1 MSKNEKIKEIDVKI
15 EGKEWEE
22 AMDKAFEKANKKVK
36 IDGFRPGKAPKDV
49 FVKKYG
55 KEVLY
60 QDAADLVL
68 ESAYMKML
76 EDNKDI
82 VSELVA
88 KPEITFKNIDE
99 NGIEFSFVLTLRP
112 DVKLGKYKGL
122 EVVKEKAE
130 VAKEE
135 VEHAIENIRSRYAEN
150 VLKEDKIAD
159 GDIAIIDF
167 DGSVDGVPFD
177 GGKAENYALT
187 IGSGMFIPGFE
198 EQLIG
203 LKAGDEK
210 DVVVTFPKD
219 YHAENLKGKEAVF
232 KVKVHEV
239 KEVKVPEL
247 DKEFFAD
254 LAMEGV
260 DSVETLEAEISKN
273 ILEHKMAEIENKYM
287 DQLLDEAAKDVEV
300 EIPEAMV
307 NDELDRM
314 IKQYGE
320 SLQMQGIT
328 LEQFYQFT
336 NSDEQAL
343 RDQMTEEAK
352 KRITYRLMLEEIAKA
367 EKVEISDKD
376 AEKQAKEYAE
386 KYGMETEE
394 FLKLFGGM
402 EMVKYDLQMRKAM
415 EILKGEEK

>member
-219 YHAENLKGKEAVF
+219 YHAEDLKGKEAVF

>member
-1 MSKNEKIKEIDVKI
+1 MSKVKEIEIKI
-15 EGKEWEE
+15 EGKEWED
-22 AMDKAFEKANKKVK
+22 ALDKAFEKANKKAK

-60 QDAADLVL
+60 QDAADLVI
-68 ESAYMKML
+68 EKAYMKML
-76 EDNKDI
+76 EDNKEI
-82 VSELVA
+82 VGDLVA
-88 KPEITFKNIDE
+88 KPEITFKNIDDK
-99 NGIEFSFVLTLRP
+99 GIEFNFVLTLRP

-122 EVVKEKAE
+122 KVEKEKAE

-135 VEHAIENIRSRYAEN
+135 IEQAIENIRNRYAEN
-150 VLKEDKIAD
+150 VLKDEKIEN

-219 YHAENLKGKEAVF
+219 YHAEDLKGKEAVF

-247 DKEFFAD
+247 DKDFFAD

-260 DSVETLEAEISKN
+260 DSLETLEAEISKN
-273 ILEHKMAEIENKYM
+273 ILEHKEAEIENKYM
-287 DQLLDEAAKDVEV
+287 DALLDEAAKNVEV

-307 NDELDRM
+307 SEELDRM

-336 NSDEQAL
+336 NSDEAAL

-352 KRITYRLMLEEIAKA
+352 KRITYRLMLEEISKL
-367 EKVEISDKD
+367 EKIEISDKD
-376 AEKQAKEYAE
+376 AEKQATEYAE
-386 KYGMETEE
+386 KYGMDKDE
-394 FLKLFGGM
+394 FLKLFGGL

-415 EILKGEEK
+415 EIIKGEEK

>member
-1 MSKNEKIKEIDVKI
+1 MSKVKEIEIKI
-15 EGKEWEE
+15 EGKEWED
-22 AMDKAFEKANKKVK
+22 ALDKAFEKANKKAK

-60 QDAADLVL
+60 QDAADLVI
-68 ESAYMKML
+68 EKAYMKML
-76 EDNKDI
+76 EDNKEI
-82 VSELVA
+82 VGDLVA
-88 KPEITFKNIDE
+88 KPEITFKNIDDK
-99 NGIEFSFVLTLRP
+99 GIEFNFVLTLRP

-122 EVVKEKAE
+122 KVVKEKAE

-135 VEHAIENIRSRYAEN
+135 IEHAIENIRNRYAEN
-150 VLKEDKIAD
+150 VVKDEKIEN

-219 YHAENLKGKEAVF
+219 YHAEDLKGKEAVF

-247 DKEFFAD
+247 DKDFFAD

-260 DSVETLEAEISKN
+260 DSLETLEAEISKN
-273 ILEHKMAEIENKYM
+273 ILEHKEAEIENKYM
-287 DQLLDEAAKDVEV
+287 DALLDEAAKNVEV

-307 NDELDRM
+307 SEELDRM

-336 NSDEQAL
+336 NSDEAAL

-352 KRITYRLMLEEIAKA
+352 KRITYRLMLEEISKL
-367 EKVEISDKD
+367 EKIEISDKD
-376 AEKQAKEYAE
+376 AEKQATEYAE
-386 KYGMETEE
+386 KYGMDKDE
-394 FLKLFGGM
+394 FLKLFGGL

-415 EILKGEEK
+415 EIIKGEEK

>member
-1 MSKNEKIKEIDVKI
+1 MSKVKEIEIKI

-22 AMDKAFEKANKKVK
+22 ALDKAFEKANKKVK

-60 QDAADLVL
+60 QDAADLVI
-68 ESAYMKML
+68 EKAYMQML
-76 EDNKDI
+76 EENKDV
-82 VSELVA
+82 VSDLVA
-88 KPEITFKNIDE
+88 KPEITFKNIDD
-99 NGIEFSFVLTLRP
+99 NGIEFNFVLTLRP

-122 EVVKEKAE
+122 KVVKEKAE
-130 VAKEE
+130 VAKDEIKS
-135 VEHAIENIRSRYAEN
+135 AIENIRNRYAEN
-150 VLKEDKIAD
+150 VLKEEKIEN

-219 YHAENLKGKEAVF
+219 YHAEDLKGKEAVF

-247 DKEFFAD
+247 DKDFFAD

-260 DSVETLEAEISKN
+260 DSVETLGAEISKN
-273 ILEHKMAEIENKYM
+273 ILEHKNAEIENKYM
-287 DQLLDEAAKDVEV
+287 DALLDEAAKNVEV

-307 NDELDRM
+307 NEELDRM

-367 EKVEISDKD
+367 EKIEISDKD
-376 AEKQAKEYAE
+376 AEKQAKEYAD
-386 KYGMETEE
+386 KYGMDKDE
-394 FLKLFGGM
+394 FLKLFGGL

>member
-1 MSKNEKIKEIDVKI
+1 MSKVKEIEIKI

-22 AMDKAFEKANKKVK
+22 ALDKAFEKANKKVK

-60 QDAADLVL
+60 QDAADLVI
-68 ESAYMKML
+68 EKAYMQML
-76 EDNKDI
+76 EENKDV

-88 KPEITFKNIDE
+88 KPEITFKNIDDK
-99 NGIEFSFVLTLRP
+99 GIEFNFVLTLRP

-122 EVVKEKAE
+122 KVVKEKAE
-130 VAKEE
+130 VAKDEIKS
-135 VEHAIENIRSRYAEN
+135 AIENIRNRYAEN
-150 VLKEDKIAD
+150 VLKEEKIEN

-219 YHAENLKGKEAVF
+219 YHAEDLKGKEAVF

-247 DKEFFAD
+247 DKDFFAD

-260 DSVETLEAEISKN
+260 DSVETLGAEISKN
-273 ILEHKMAEIENKYM
+273 ILEHKNAEIENKYM
-287 DQLLDEAAKDVEV
+287 DALLDEAAKNVEV

-307 NDELDRM
+307 NEELDRM

-367 EKVEISDKD
+367 EKIEISDKD
-376 AEKQAKEYAE
+376 AEKQAKEYAD
-386 KYGMETEE
+386 KYGMDKDE
-394 FLKLFGGM
+394 FLKLFGGL